1 MSKTAH
7 QDLLQDFGSLTCP
20 DGQFHDTEADD
31 GSGEGDRYFLADG
44 TAVPRNS
51 LPSGEHRIAVRTCM
65 HCGCEIYTVNVS
77 WPSRIDWESWQTFDS
92 RYSGWKTFDGSTF
105 QFTIREE
112 EELFT

>member
-1 MSKTAH
+1 
-7 QDLLQDFGSLTCP
+7 
-20 DGQFHDTEADD
+20 
-31 GSGEGDRYFLADG
+31 
-44 TAVPRNS
+44 
-51 LPSGEHRIAVRTCM
+51 M
-65 HCGCEIYTVNVS
+65 HCECEIYTVNVS